1 MKKLITALLLVTVCL
16 SVQAQQKVKEKDILG
31 AWDLVI
37 DIDHVKDEV
46 EEELEEEEFWLARS
60 FAKSVS
66 NFALDI
72 VESIDVRFDF
82 REDGEVKISVKVFG
96 ERETEWAEWFIND
109 DGELIIQDEDNKRRR
124 RGRNFSMGYS
134 NDDDVWLIKDGKLQ
148 AYEKGRRGRL
158 EKQEIYLKRR

>member
-1 MKKLITALLLVTVCL
+1 MKKLITALLLVAVCI
-16 SVQAQQKVKEKDILG
+16 SVQAQKKVKEKDILG
-31 AWDLVI
+31 EWDLVI

-96 ERETEWAEWFIND
+96 ERETEWAEWYIND
-109 DGELIIQDEDNKRRR
+109 DGELVIEDEDDDRRR
-124 RGRNFSMGYS
+124 RGRRFSMGYS
-134 NDDDVWLIKDGKLQ
+134 NDHDVWLLDDDKLQ
-148 AYEKGRRGRL
+148 SYDKDRRGRL
-158 EKQEIYLKRR
+158 ERQEVYLKRR